1 MLTEICTHLH
11 NFFVKSE
18 EDKHYQKNIQIKNGV
33 LTPSFDIKQNQYYRI
48 IGSTFN
54 DGVHRFGDATDV
66 LVDEVF
72 DGSVWLMSVPKSF
85 LDLVSEIEEYQ
96 AKYGQ
101 ATPYVSESFGGYS
114 YSKSDGAATSWQ
126 HAFSTRLNAWRKIL

>member
-1 MLTEICTHLH
+1 MLTEICIHLH
-11 NFFVKSE
+11 NFFVRNE
-18 EDKHYQKNIQIKNGV
+18 EDKHYQKAIEIKNGV

-54 DGVHRFGDATDV
+54 DGVHRLGDATDV

-72 DGSVWLMSVPKSF
+72 DGSVWLMSVPKAF
-85 LDLVSEIEEYQ
+85 LDLVAEIEEYQ

-101 ATPYVSESFGGYS
+101 VTPYTSESFGGYS
-114 YSKSDGAATSWQ
+114 YSKTDSAATSWQ
-126 HAFSTRLNAWRKIL
+126 HAFGTRLNAWRKIL

>member
-18 EDKHYQKNIQIKNGV
+18 EDEHYQKAIEIKNGV
-33 LTPSFDIKQNQYYRI
+33 LTPSFNIKPNQYYRI

-66 LVDEVF
+66 LVDETF

-85 LDLVSEIEEYQ
+85 LDLVAEIEDYQ
-96 AKYGQ
+96 EKYGQ

>member
-72 DGSVWLMSVPKSF
+72 YGSVWLMSVPKDF

-101 ATPYVSESFGGYS
+101 VTPYTSESFGGYS
-114 YSKSDGAATSWQ
+114 YSKTDSAATSWQ

>member
-11 NFFVKSE
+11 NFFVRD
-18 EDKHYQKNIQIKNGV
+18 EDKYYRKGITISDGI

-66 LVDEVF
+66 SVDEVF
-72 DGSVWLMSVPKSF
+72 DGSVWLMAVPKSF
-85 LDLVSEIEEYQ
+85 LDLVREIEDYQ

>member
-18 EDKHYQKNIQIKNGV
+18 EDKHYQKAIEIKNGV
-33 LTPSFDIKQNQYYRI
+33 LTPSFNIKPNQYYRI

-66 LVDEVF
+66 LVDETF

-85 LDLVSEIEEYQ
+85 LDLVAEIEDYQ
-96 AKYGQ
+96 EKYGQ

-126 HAFSTRLNAWRKIL
+126 HAFSTRLNAWRQIL

>member
-72 DGSVWLMSVPKSF
+72 YGSVWLMSVPKAF

-101 ATPYVSESFGGYS
+101 ATPYTSESFGGYS
-114 YSKSDGAATSWQ
+114 YSKDDSTAASWQ
-126 HAFSTRLNAWRKIL
+126 HAFGTRLNAWRKIL

>member
-11 NFFVKSE
+11 NFFVRE
-18 EDKHYQKNIQIKNGV
+18 EDKHYQKNIQIKNGI
-33 LTPSFDIKQNQYYRI
+33 LAPSFGLKQNQYYRI

-54 DGVHRFGDATDV
+54 DGVHKLGDYTDI
-66 LVDEVF
+66 LVDETF
-72 DGSVWLMSVPKSF
+72 DGSVWLMAVPKSF

-96 AKYGQ
+96 EKYGK

-114 YSKSDGAATSWQ
+114 YSKSDGAATAWQ

>member
-11 NFFVKSE
+11 NFFVRSE
-18 EDKHYQKNIQIKNGV
+18 EDKHYQKAITIKNGV
-33 LTPSFDIKQNQYYRI
+33 LTPSFDIKKNQYYRI

-54 DGVHRFGDATDV
+54 DGVHLFGDATDV
-66 LVDEVF
+66 LTDETF
-72 DGSVWLMSVPKSF
+72 DGSVWLMAVPKSF

-96 AKYGQ
+96 AKYGKV
-101 ATPYVSESFGGYS
+101 TPYTSESFGGYS
-114 YSKSDGAATSWQ
+114 YSKSESTAASWQ

>member
-1 MLTEICTHLH
+1 MLTEICTHLK
-11 NFFVKSE
+11 NFFVRSE
-18 EDKHYQKNIQIKNGV
+18 EDKHYQKGITINDGI

-85 LDLVSEIEEYQ
+85 LDLVAEIEDYQ
-96 AKYGQ
+96 EKYGQ
-101 ATPYVSESFGGYS
+101 ATPYNSESFGGYS
-114 YSKSDGAATSWQ
+114 YSKADSTAASWQ

>member
-11 NFFVKSE
+11 NFFARD
-18 EDKHYQKNIQIKNGV
+18 EDKHYQKGITIADGI

-54 DGVHRFGDATDV
+54 DGVHKFGDDTDV
-66 LVDEVF
+66 LTDEVF
-72 DGSVWLMSVPKSF
+72 DGSVWLMAVPKSF
-85 LDLVSEIEEYQ
+85 LDLVSEIEDYQ

-101 ATPYVSESFGGYS
+101 ANPYVSESFGGYS
-114 YSKSDGAATSWQ
+114 YSKADSASTSWQ
-126 HAFSTRLNAWRKIL
+126 HAFGTRLNAWRKIL

>member
-11 NFFVKSE
+11 NFFVRD
-18 EDKHYQKNIQIKNGV
+18 EDKHYQKGITINGGI
-33 LTPSFDIKQNQYYRI
+33 LTPSFNIKQNQYYRI
-48 IGSTFN
+48 VGSVFN
-54 DGVHRFGDATDV
+54 DGVHKFGDETDV

-85 LDLVSEIEEYQ
+85 LDLVSEIEDYQ

-114 YSKSDGAATSWQ
+114 YSKADSTAASWQ
-126 HAFSTRLNAWRKIL
+126 HAFGTRLNAWRKIL

>member
-11 NFFVKSE
+11 NFFVRNE

-33 LTPSFDIKQNQYYRI
+33 LTPSFDVKQNQYYRI

-66 LVDEVF
+66 LVDETF

-96 AKYGQ
+96 EKYGK
-101 ATPYVSESFGGYS
+101 ATPYASESFGGYS

-126 HAFSTRLNAWRKIL
+126 HAFSTRLNAWRKML

>member
-11 NFFVKSE
+11 NFFVRD
-18 EDKHYQKNIQIKNGV
+18 EDKHYQKDITISDGI
-33 LTPSFDIKQNQYYRI
+33 LTPSFNIKKNQYYRI
-48 IGSTFN
+48 IGSVFN
-54 DGVHRFGDATDV
+54 DGVHKFGDATDV
-66 LVDEVF
+66 LVDETF

-101 ATPYVSESFGGYS
+101 ATPYASESFGGYS
-114 YSKSDGAATSWQ
+114 YSKSDGASTSWQ

>member
-85 LDLVSEIEEYQ
+85 LYIVSEIEEYQ
-96 AKYGQ
+96 AKYGK
-101 ATPYVSESFGGYS
+101 ATPYASESFGGYS
-114 YSKSDGAATSWQ
+114 YSKSNGAATSWQ

>member
-1 MLTEICTHLH
+1 MLTEICTHLK
-11 NFFVKSE
+11 NFFVRSE
-18 EDKHYQKNIQIKNGV
+18 GDKHYQKGITINDGI
-33 LTPSFDIKQNQYYRI
+33 LTPSFGIKQNQYYRI

-66 LVDEVF
+66 LVDETF
-72 DGSVWLMSVPKSF
+72 DGSVWIMSVPKSF

-101 ATPYVSESFGGYS
+101 ATPYASESFGGYS
-114 YSKSDGAATSWQ
+114 YSKSNGAATSWQ

>member
-11 NFFVKSE
+11 NFFVRD
-18 EDKHYQKNIQIKNGV
+18 EDKHYQKDITISDGI
-33 LTPSFDIKQNQYYRI
+33 LTPSFNIKKNQYYRI
-48 IGSTFN
+48 IGSVFN
-54 DGVHRFGDATDV
+54 DGVHKFGDATDV
-66 LVDEVF
+66 LVDETF

-101 ATPYVSESFGGYS
+101 ATPYASESFGGYS

>member
-1 MLTEICTHLH
+1 MLTEICTHLK
-11 NFFVKSE
+11 NFFVRNE
-18 EDKHYQKNIQIKNGV
+18 EDKHYQKGITINDGI
-33 LTPSFDIKQNQYYRI
+33 LTPSFGLKQNQYYRI

-66 LVDEVF
+66 LVDETF
-72 DGSVWLMSVPKSF
+72 DGSVWLMAVPKSF

>member
-33 LTPSFDIKQNQYYRI
+33 LTPSFDVKQNQYYRI

-66 LVDEVF
+66 LADETF

-96 AKYGQ
+96 EKYGK
-101 ATPYVSESFGGYS
+101 ATPYASESFGGYS

-126 HAFSTRLNAWRKIL
+126 HAFSTRLNAWRKML

>member
-1 MLTEICTHLH
+1 MLTEICTNLK
-11 NFFVKSE
+11 NFFAND
-18 EDKHYQKNIQIKNGV
+18 EDKHYQKNITIADGI

-66 LVDEVF
+66 LVDETF

-85 LDLVSEIEEYQ
+85 LDLVSEIEDYQ

-114 YSKSDGAATSWQ
+114 YSKSDSAAASWQ
-126 HAFSTRLNAWRKIL
+126 HAFGTRLNAWRKIL

>member
-1 MLTEICTHLH
+1 MLTEICMHLK
-11 NFFVKSE
+11 NFFVRND

-33 LTPSFDIKQNQYYRI
+33 LTPSFDIKPNQYYRI
-48 IGSTFN
+48 VGSVFN
-54 DGVHRFGDATDV
+54 DGVHQFGDTNDV
-66 LVDEVF
+66 LTDEVF

-101 ATPYVSESFGGYS
+101 ATPYASESFGGYS

>member
-11 NFFVKSE
+11 NFFVRD
-18 EDKHYQKNIQIKNGV
+18 EDKHYQKNITIADGI
-33 LTPSFDIKQNQYYRI
+33 LTPSFGIKQNQYYRI

-54 DGVHRFGDATDV
+54 DGVHRFGDVYDV
-66 LVDEVF
+66 LTDEIF

-96 AKYGQ
+96 EKYGK
-101 ATPYVSESFGGYS
+101 ATPYDSESFGGYS

-126 HAFSTRLNAWRKIL
+126 HAFGTRLNAWRKIL

>member
-11 NFFVKSE
+11 NFFVHSE
-18 EDKHYQKNIQIKNGV
+18 EDKYYQKNIQIKNGV
-33 LTPSFDIKQNQYYRI
+33 LTPSFDIKPNQYYRI
-48 IGSTFN
+48 MGSVFN
-54 DGVHRFGDATDV
+54 DGVHQFGDTNDV
-66 LVDEVF
+66 LTDEVF
-72 DGSVWLMSVPKSF
+72 DGSIWLMSVPKSF

-101 ATPYVSESFGGYS
+101 ATPYASESFGGYS

>member
-72 DGSVWLMSVPKSF
+72 DGSVWLMSVPKAF

-101 ATPYVSESFGGYS
+101 ATPYISESFGGYS

-126 HAFSTRLNAWRKIL
+126 HAFGTRLNAWRKIL